1 MSASTVGAGSA
12 RAQWTL
18 AVPALRVS
26 AGPFLFSRALVLVA
40 VLAARL
46 VTSEFNLGAAARHAS
61 GAGLLSWDAS
71 WYRRIAASG
80 YSGLGEGALRFF
92 PLLPVLARSFR
103 AIPTMTAGLAVIIV
117 ANLAALAAFVVL
129 YRLVVFELGD
139 VSCARRAV
147 WLLAFA
153 PPAAVLVMGYA
164 DSLLL
169 ATSLVAFLGFRQ
181 RRYGLAV
188 CAGFLAGLCRPV
200 GLLLAVPAAIEM
212 GANWYSL
219 SGRERLSAAAT
230 VLSAPAGAAAYLGW
244 VGVVFGSFWLPL
256 REQLSL
262 SHRGAFADPFVT
274 LARDTGYLFKGQH
287 LGVAEHVLWALLFV
301 ALAVYLLLKLPA
313 SYGWYAVALLVVVLT
328 ASNLASLERYGLGCF
343 PFVMAGAMLTAS
355 QRRYRAVLAL
365 SGALLATFAML
376 TFLGV
381 YVP

>member
-1 MSASTVGAGSA
+1 VNSRTIGAGTA

-18 AVPALRVS
+18 AVPALRAS
-26 AGPFLFSRALVLVA
+26 AAPFLLSRALVLVA

-46 VTSEFNLGAAARHAS
+46 LTSAFNLGAAAQHAS

-71 WYRRIAASG
+71 WYRRIAAGG
-80 YSGLGEGALRFF
+80 YAGLGEGALRFF

-103 AIPTMTAGLAVIIV
+103 AIPTMSAGLGVIIV
-117 ANLAALAAFVVL
+117 ANLATLVAFVAL

-139 VSCARRAV
+139 ESCARRAI
-147 WLLAFA
+147 WLLALA
-153 PPAAVLVMGYA
+153 PPATVLVMGYA

-181 RRYGLAV
+181 RRYGLAIG
-188 CAGFLAGLCRPV
+188 AGFLAGLCRPV

-212 GANWYSL
+212 AANWYSL

-230 VLSAPAGAAAYLGW
+230 VLAAPAGAAAYLGW

-274 LARDTGYLFKGQH
+274 LARDIGYLFKGEH
-287 LGVAEHVLWALLFV
+287 LGVAEHVLWAFLFV
-301 ALAVYLLLKLPA
+301 ALAVYLLLRLPA
-313 SYGWYAVALLVVVLT
+313 SYGWYAVAVLVVVLS

-343 PFVMAGAMLTAS
+343 PFVIAGAMLTS
-355 QRRYRAVLAL
+355 HKRTYRAVLAL
-365 SGALLATFAML
+365 SGALLATFAMC
-376 TFLGV
+376 TFLGI